1 MSSEG
6 AVVAVT
12 CLAFEARIAL
22 GPGVFV
28 ICDQASRL
36 VAALD
41 LAIKRGASGIIS
53 FGIAGGLAP
62 DLVAGDWIVGSAIRT
77 KQELFPT
84 DHVWAQRI
92 LELLPGAVHAEIVG
106 VDSPV
111 AEPLEKRRL
120 HAETGAVAVDM
131 ESHIAAR
138 IAAAHRVPFTSCR
151 VIVDAAER
159 DLPPAAMVGLR
170 HDGTPNLLAVL
181 GSLMQ
186 QPSQLAALTRTALDT
201 RIALAALRRGRH
213 LLGARLGFPETSYGA
228 LDTLVTAKMNRPW
241 RFLRSDLDLNNIATG
256 Y

>member
-120 HAETGAVAVDM
+120 HAETG
-131 ESHIAAR
+131 
-138 IAAAHRVPFTSCR
+138 
-151 VIVDAAER
+151 
-159 DLPPAAMVGLR
+159 
-170 HDGTPNLLAVL
+170 
-181 GSLMQ
+181 
-186 QPSQLAALTRTALDT
+186 
-201 RIALAALRRGRH
+201 
-213 LLGARLGFPETSYGA
+213 
-228 LDTLVTAKMNRPW
+228 
-241 RFLRSDLDLNNIATG
+241 
-256 Y
+256 